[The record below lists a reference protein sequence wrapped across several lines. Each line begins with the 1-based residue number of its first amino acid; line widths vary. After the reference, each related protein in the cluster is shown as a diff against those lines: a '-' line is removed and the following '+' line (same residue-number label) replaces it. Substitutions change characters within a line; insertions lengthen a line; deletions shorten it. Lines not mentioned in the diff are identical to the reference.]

1 MKIRLLALHLVAF
14 GGLATTSLAAA
25 APQRPNLVV
34 ILADDFGYECITANG
49 GESYQTP
56 NVDRLA
62 AGGMRFERCHVQPL
76 CTPTR
81 VQLMTGLS
89 NARNYIEFGAM
100 DRRAVTFAQLLK
112 SAGYVTGIA
121 GKWQLGSEPDS
132 PRHFGFDEAL
142 LWHHRSR
149 ESRYGNPGFDFNGE
163 PRSYPPGSY
172 GPAILNEFAIDF
184 VSRHRDLPFFLYYP
198 MVLTHSPYQPTPE
211 SPKWDP
217 RTGERGNQNAEN
229 FPAMVAYLDRM
240 VGEFMARLDSL
251 GLRENTL
258 VLFLGDNGTGIEI
271 TSRFKGEPYPGGK
284 GRSHARGTHV
294 PLIASW
300 PGRVPAGMVN
310 GDLIGSTDFL
320 PTLLD
325 AAGAKLPDGYPGDGV
340 SFYPQL
346 LGQKGRPRDALYA
359 WYASDGG
366 PVAKW
371 EFAMSTRHKLYRD
384 GRFFDLGSD
393 PWEQRALK
401 VDSLTGDSATAAK
414 ALQAEL
420 ERYSDA
426 RPPELRQ
433 ERVTAKQARRAEKE
447 KRKKQ

>member
-1 MKIRLLALHLVAF
+1 MIPRFLRLV
-14 GGLATTSLAAA
+14 SLCLFHAAMSA
-25 APQRPNLVV
+25 ASPRQPNLVV

-163 PRSYPPGSY
+163 PRTYPPGSY

-184 VSRHRDLPFFLYYP
+184 VVRHRDQPFFLYYP
-198 MVLTHSPYQPTPE
+198 MVLTHSPYQPTPD

-217 RTGERGNQNAEN
+217 RNGERGNQSPAN

-240 VGEFMARLDSL
+240 VGDFMARLDSL

-258 VLFLGDNGTGIEI
+258 VLFLGDNGTGVDI
-271 TSRFKGEPYPGGK
+271 TSRFKGEAYPGGK

-300 PGRVPAGMVN
+300 PGHVPAGTVN
-310 GDLIGSTDFL
+310 GNLIGSTDFL

-325 AAGAKLPDGYPGDGV
+325 AAGAKLPEGYPGDGV

-346 LGQKGRPRDALYA
+346 MGQKGRPREALYA

-366 PVAKW
+366 PEAKW
-371 EFAMSTRHKLYRD
+371 EFAMSTRYKLYRD
-384 GRFFDLGSD
+384 GRFFDLGAD
-393 PWEQRALK
+393 PWEQQALK
-401 VDSLTGDSATAAK
+401 VATLSGEAAIAAK
-414 ALQAEL
+414 TLQAEL
-420 ERYSDA
+420 DRYADA

-433 ERVTAKQARRAEKE
+433 ERVTAKQAKRAEKE
-447 KRKKQ
+447 KRKKE

>member
-1 MKIRLLALHLVAF
+1 MTPRILSLILPCVVAV
-14 GGLATTSLAAA
+14 SLC
-25 APQRPNLVV
+25 PGSSQRPNLVV
-34 ILADDFGYECITANG
+34 ILADDFGYECVTANG

-56 NVDRLA
+56 NIDRMA

-100 DRRAVTFAQLLK
+100 DRRAVTFARLLK
-112 SAGYVTGIA
+112 SSGYVTGIA

-149 ESRYGNPGFDFNGE
+149 ESRYGNPGFDLNGE
-163 PRSYPPGSY
+163 PRAYPSGSY
-172 GPAILNEFAIDF
+172 GPAILNEFAVDF
-184 VSRHRDLPFFLYYP
+184 VSRHRERPFFLYYP
-198 MVLTHSPYQPTPE
+198 MVLTHSPYQPTPD

-217 RTGERGNQNAEN
+217 RTGERGNQSPSN

-240 VGEFMARLDSL
+240 AGEFMARLDSL

-258 VLFLGDNGTGIEI
+258 VLFLGDNGTGVDI
-271 TSRFKGEPYPGGK
+271 TSRFKGEDYPGGK

-300 PGRVPAGMVN
+300 PGRVPAGTVN

-325 AAGAKLPDGYPGDGV
+325 AAGARLPDGYPGDGV
-340 SFYPQL
+340 SFFPQL
-346 LGQKGRPRDALYA
+346 LGQKGRPREALYA

-366 PVAKW
+366 PEAKW

-384 GRFFDLGSD
+384 GRFFDLGAD
-393 PWEQRALK
+393 PWEQKPLK
-401 VDSLTGDSATAAK
+401 VEVLTGETATAART
-414 ALQAEL
+414 LRAEL
-420 ERYSDA
+420 DRYADA

-433 ERVTAKQARRAEKE
+433 ERVTAKQAKRAEKE
-447 KRKKQ
+447 KRKKP

>member
-1 MKIRLLALHLVAF
+1 MIPRHLFPLLPCLFVASMS
-14 GGLATTSLAAA
+14 AVS
-25 APQRPNLVV
+25 PSRPNLVV

-149 ESRYGNPGFDFNGE
+149 ESRYGNPGFDLNGE
-163 PRSYPPGSY
+163 PKAYPPGTY
-172 GPAILNEFAIDF
+172 GPTILNEFAIDF
-184 VSRHRDLPFFLYYP
+184 VSRHRERPFFLYYP
-198 MVLTHSPYQPTPE
+198 MVLTHAPYQPTPD

-217 RTGERGNQNAEN
+217 RTGERGNQSAAN

-271 TSRFKGEPYPGGK
+271 TSRFKGEAYPGGK

-294 PLIASW
+294 PLIANW
-300 PGRVPAGMVN
+300 PGRVPAGTVN
-310 GDLIGSTDFL
+310 GDLVGSTDFL
-320 PTLLD
+320 PTLLE
-325 AAGAKLPDGYPGDGV
+325 AAAAKLPDGYPGDGV

-346 LGQKGRPRDALYA
+346 IGQKGRPRAALYA

-371 EFAMSTRHKLYRD
+371 EFAMSPRHKLYRD

-393 PWEQRALK
+393 PWEQTALK
-401 VDSLTGDSATAAK
+401 VENLGGESATAAK
-414 ALQAEL
+414 VLQAEL
-420 ERYSDA
+420 DRYSDA

-433 ERVTAKQARRAEKE
+433 ERVTAKQAKRAEKE

>member
-1 MKIRLLALHLVAF
+1 MIPSLLRLIALCLFPTA
-14 GGLATTSLAAA
+14 LSAAS
-25 APQRPNLVV
+25 PRQPNLVV

-163 PRSYPPGSY
+163 PRTYPRGSY

-184 VSRHRDLPFFLYYP
+184 VARHRDQPFFLYYP
-198 MVLTHSPYQPTPE
+198 MVLTHSPYQPTPD

-217 RTGERGNQNAEN
+217 RTGERGNQSPAN

-240 VGEFMARLDSL
+240 VGDFMARLDGI

-258 VLFLGDNGTGIEI
+258 VLFLGDNGTGVDI
-271 TSRFKGEPYPGGK
+271 TSRFKGEAYPGGK

-300 PGRVPAGMVN
+300 PGRVPAGAVN

-325 AAGAKLPDGYPGDGV
+325 AAGVKLPEGYPGDGV

-346 LGQKGRPRDALYA
+346 MGQKGRPREALYA

-366 PVAKW
+366 PEAKW
-371 EFAMSTRHKLYRD
+371 EFAMSARHKLYRD
-384 GRFFDLGSD
+384 GRFFDLGVD

-401 VDSLTGDSATAAK
+401 VTTLSGEAAIAAK
-414 ALQAEL
+414 TLQAEL
-420 ERYSDA
+420 DRYAEA

-433 ERVTAKQARRAEKE
+433 ERVTAKQAKRAEKE
-447 KRKKQ
+447 KRKKE

>member
-1 MKIRLLALHLVAF
+1 MVPPVLRLVTLCLFPAAL
-14 GGLATTSLAAA
+14 TAAS
-25 APQRPNLVV
+25 PRQPNLVV

-56 NVDRLA
+56 NIDRMA

-100 DRRAVTFAQLLK
+100 DRRAVTFARLLK

-149 ESRYGNPGFDFNGE
+149 ASRYGNPGFDFNGE
-163 PRSYPPGSY
+163 PRTYPPGSY
-172 GPAILNEFAIDF
+172 GPAILNEFAVDF
-184 VSRHRDLPFFLYYP
+184 VSRHRDRPFFLYYP
-198 MVLTHSPYQPTPE
+198 MVLTHAPYQPTPD

-217 RTGERGNQNAEN
+217 RTAERGNQNTAN

-240 VGEFMARLDSL
+240 VGEFLARLDSL

-258 VLFLGDNGTGIEI
+258 VLFLGDNGTGVDI
-271 TSRFKGEPYPGGK
+271 TSRFKGEAYPGGK

-300 PGRVPAGMVN
+300 PGKVPAGTVN

-325 AAGAKLPDGYPGDGV
+325 AAGAKLPNGYPGDGV
-340 SFYPQL
+340 SFFPQL
-346 LGQKGRPRDALYA
+346 VGQKSRPREVLYA

-366 PVAKW
+366 PEAKW

-384 GRFFDLGSD
+384 GRFFDLGAD
-393 PWEQRALK
+393 PWEQKAFK
-401 VDSLTGDSATAAK
+401 VEVLTGEMATAAK

-420 ERYSDA
+420 DRYTDA

-433 ERVTAKQARRAEKE
+433 ERVTAKQAKRAEKE
-447 KRKKQ
+447 KRKKP

>member
-1 MKIRLLALHLVAF
+1 MTPRILSLILPCVVAV
-14 GGLATTSLAAA
+14 SLC
-25 APQRPNLVV
+25 PGSSQRPNLVV

-49 GESYQTP
+49 GESYHTP
-56 NVDRLA
+56 NIDRMA

-112 SAGYVTGIA
+112 PAGYVTGIA

-149 ESRYGNPGFDFNGE
+149 ESRYGNPGFDLNGE
-163 PRSYPPGSY
+163 PRAYPPGSY

-184 VSRHRDLPFFLYYP
+184 VFRHRDRPFFLYYP
-198 MVLTHSPYQPTPE
+198 MVLTHSPYQPTPD

-217 RTGERGNQNAEN
+217 RTGERGNQSPSN

-258 VLFLGDNGTGIEI
+258 VLFLGDNGTGVDI
-271 TSRFKGEPYPGGK
+271 TSRFKGEDYPGGK

-300 PGRVPAGMVN
+300 PGRVPAGTVN

-325 AAGAKLPDGYPGDGV
+325 AAGARLPDGYPGDGV
-340 SFYPQL
+340 SFFPQL
-346 LGQKGRPRDALYA
+346 LGQKGRPREALYA

-366 PVAKW
+366 PEAKW

-384 GRFFDLGSD
+384 GRFNHLGAD
-393 PWEQRALK
+393 PWEQKPLK
-401 VDSLTGDSATAAK
+401 VEGLTGETATAART
-414 ALQAEL
+414 LRAEL
-420 ERYSDA
+420 DRYADA

-433 ERVTAKQARRAEKE
+433 ERVTAKQAKRAEKE
-447 KRKKQ
+447 KRKKP